1 MSFIC
6 HHFFCH
12 HKYTPYAHFCRFRFP
27 FTSPLSL
34 CTRKPHFTILNP
46 FASARVNRPGTGMT
60 KYGFSHSKPTPFQRY
75 NFREDRRTPSADAP
89 SAQRESIRTIILCI
103 FTNMFHCRDYIVLC
117 ARTWTTT
124 HAPSSA
130 SSFWPTY
137 RRTHLI
143 RSWCRYPVHLIAV
156 LSTMHS
162 LIISMLK

>member
-12 HKYTPYAHFCRFRFP
+12 HKYTPYAHFCQFRFP

-46 FASARVNRPGTGMT
+46 FASARVNRPGTGTT

-89 SAQRESIRTIILCI
+89 SAQRESIRVKTPTHSCHH
-103 FTNMFHCRDYIVLC
+103 TPHSACHCHWTWHCFRCRHHYLFFSGEELRVL
-117 ARTWTTT
+117 
-124 HAPSSA
+124 
-130 SSFWPTY
+130 TY
-137 RRTHLI
+137 YYCKL
-143 RSWCRYPVHLIAV
+143 Y
-156 LSTMHS
+156 
-162 LIISMLK
+162 